1 MRPHMVIDAS
11 GIVFLVIICLGVPY
25 LAIKSSRQLG
35 NGPLPMSPRRFFTQS
50 IFAQLY
56 LVAIAIAAAYR
67 NWINLLAT
75 PPHPLRAWGL
85 AALFLALLL
94 GVMRW
99 RWPHRDRESKV
110 AANAEMLSGSKD
122 PLMSLLYSLTRKA
135 LHLQ

>member
-1 MRPHMVIDAS
+1 MRPHMVIAAS
-11 GIVFLVIICLGVPY
+11 GIVFLLIICLGVPY

-99 RWPHRDRESKV
+99 RWPHRDRESKEKLYRLLPH
-110 AANAEMLSGSKD
+110 ARGD
-122 PLMSLLYSLTRKA
+122 FPLYFGLC
-135 LHLQ
+135 